1 MIYGRDP
8 PPLLRFE
15 PGSTSN
21 FELERALLERDEA
34 LEALKQ
40 TLSRAQDIMKQ
51 QADKSRREV
60 EFSVGDMVFLKL
72 QPYRQKTVSRR
83 VCQKLAAKFYGPY
96 KVLERIGKASY
107 KLFLPAESK
116 IHPVVHISQIKKAL
130 GESTQVQQLT
140 PVCLGEVAGEL
151 VPDEVLAKR
160 YNMKGELELLVHWR
174 DSTEVDDSWMPSRE
188 FVACFPSYKLE
199 GKLGLHG

>member
-1 MIYGRDP
+1 MVK
-8 PPLLRFE
+8 RF
-15 PGSTSN
+15 
-21 FELERALLERDEA
+21 
-34 LEALKQ
+34 
-40 TLSRAQDIMKQ
+40 
-51 QADKSRREV
+51 
-60 EFSVGDMVFLKL
+60 
-72 QPYRQKTVSRR
+72 
-83 VCQKLAAKFYGPY
+83 CQKLAAKFYGPY

-130 GESTQVQQLT
+130 GESTQVQQLP